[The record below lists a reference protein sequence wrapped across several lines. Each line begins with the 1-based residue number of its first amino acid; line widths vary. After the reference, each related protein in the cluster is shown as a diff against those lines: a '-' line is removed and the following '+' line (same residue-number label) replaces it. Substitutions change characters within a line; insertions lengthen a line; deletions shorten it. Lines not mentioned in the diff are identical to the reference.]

1 MKTHFQDIEHSRID
15 TLSDGIYAIALT
27 LLGFDLIGA
36 AKTASEAPSLLA
48 GMADQW
54 PIFFSFLLGFFVLY
68 AIWYQYHVMA
78 QFAGRPNTLMVW
90 QHGFGL
96 LFASLIP
103 FGAAILGENLNGPNA
118 AQAVVVFGVLIFAD
132 SPVQVLFFLAL
143 RQNGHLP
150 VTEDSPFSGET
161 YARMGTYMAIFITIY
176 GVISVIVAIYSPW
189 VAIGL
194 YVLYLA
200 SKVNPVTSFNA
211 LIRRLQALID

>member
-1 MKTHFQDIEHSRID
+1 MRTHFQDIEHSRID

-48 GMADQW
+48 GLADQW

-118 AQAVVVFGVLIFAD
+118 AQAVLVFGVLIFAD

-143 RQNGHLP
+143 RRNGHLP

-194 YVLYLA
+194 YILYLA

-211 LIRRLQALID
+211 LTRRLQALIA